1 MSNLNSADHIVFDD
15 VEVKYSEY
23 VFGLRGVSLSIQRG
37 DFVFFLGPTG
47 SGKSTLLK
55 LLSKEVRPTAGRVSL
70 WGNDLGTIPEREVPM
85 LRRQMGIVPQ
95 DYGLL
100 PRKRVYENVAYAM
113 RAVGATRKEVRV
125 RVPEILERVHIGHRA
140 DAFPHQLSG
149 GEQQRVA
156 IGRALINNPP
166 LLIADEPTGN
176 LDADHSWEIMELLL
190 ELNMKG
196 TTVLVASHDLM
207 VVERV
212 GRRIVTMQQGKVVG
226 DMMPDAVSPASMMA
240 MLQEQTEA
248 VEAAPAVEIPE
259 EEVFDE
265 EVLFLAPAHSGS
277 DIVQPVPEQ
286 LVEEAALPELDE
298 DLQVSAGGAKQGEES
313 DA

>member
-1 MSNLNSADHIVFDD
+1 MFDN

-23 VFGLRGVSLSIQRG
+23 VYGLRGVSLSIQRG
-37 DFVFFLGPTG
+37 DFVFFLGQTG

-55 LLSKEVRPTAGRVSL
+55 LLTREVRPTSGHVFL
-70 WGNDLGTIPEREVPM
+70 WGRDITHLSDREVPA

-100 PRKRVYENVAYAM
+100 PRKRVFENVAYAL
-113 RAVGATRKEVRV
+113 RAIGASRKETRE

-156 IGRALINNPP
+156 IGRALINNPA

-176 LDADHSWEIMELLL
+176 LDPDHSWEIMELLL
-190 ELNMKG
+190 ELNLRG

-212 GRRIVTMQQGKVVG
+212 GRRIVTMQQGKVV
-226 DMMPDAVSPASMMA
+226 DDVTPDAETMRSIVEHVEEELENERLAHIAPPTPVPDPE
-240 MLQEQTEA
+240 QE
-248 VEAAPAVEIPE
+248 VPPE
-259 EEVFDE
+259 EEIDFDD
-265 EVLFLAPAHSGS
+265 VLFSMPSVG
-277 DIVQPVPEQ
+277 VEVEPE
-286 LVEEAALPELDE
+286 EEPRA
-298 DLQVSAGGAKQGEES
+298 
-313 DA
+313 